1 MYTPRIRATKAVAV
15 DTRRAQAT
23 LRARQLGSSSLQ
35 EPVRTPTKTSWGE
48 GPPSAARPPL
58 SILSSPSIIHITT
71 CDCTSRVNSTTRRPS
86 ASPPD
91 VPQRPGPFESC
102 VADQLTGWLTPVD
115 AASQHYRYRGR
126 NRTLQSPIGSGSPDP
141 PGFPNPCPPRGAELL
156 RRGNSSDKY
165 RPNANAGHLSKPHS
179 RRPAF
184 RFLSPPPP
192 FSPRASPC
200 PCLVHRQ
207 AVAVTD
213 AALPPSPPPPPI
225 ARPPTDCAACMA
237 PGHALHRPPD
247 RLTDRPLIH
256 PSTIQDTGVRA
267 RASRAPA
274 RRRQPQE

>member
-1 MYTPRIRATKAVAV
+1 MYTARIRATKPVAV

-35 EPVRTPTKTSWGE
+35 EPWDAGLHPVHSGHRPNGAAGSVRTGDE

-58 SILSSPSIIHITT
+58 SIPSSPSIIHITA

-91 VPQRPGPFESC
+91 VPQRPGPFQS
-102 VADQLTGWLTPVD
+102 APLAAAAQTPLG
-115 AASQHYRYRGR
+115 SQTRA
-126 NRTLQSPIGSGSPDP
+126 
-141 PGFPNPCPPRGAELL
+141 PPRGAELL
-156 RRGNSSDKY
+156 RRRKSSDKY
-165 RPNANAGHLSKPHS
+165 RPNGNAGHLSNLELHS

-184 RFLSPPPP
+184 RFLSPPPPP